1 MDWDKLNE
9 ATTPESKNRAKQAA
23 EEKALADKSLAQAYA
38 RCFSTDDG
46 KRVLA
51 DLTNKLIIN
60 NNTPMDSANVQ
71 YVAAYKNGEKGAV
84 NLIIH
89 QTTRAE
95 VI

>member
-1 MDWDKLNE
+1 MSWDDINE
-9 ATTPESKNRAKQAA
+9 STTPESQSRAKQAA
-23 EEKALADKSLAQAYA
+23 ADKALADKSLAQAYA
-38 RCFSTDDG
+38 RCFNTDDG

-60 NNTPMDSANVQ
+60 NNTPMDSVNVQ

-89 QTTRAE
+89 QITRAE